1 MCADPLATDDERELI
16 AAELARVQAG
26 PRERRQSAALVGVI
40 FCWFC
45 ESALS
50 STIHKRNGRAYQYY
64 RCHTN
69 RCTSIPAEAAEER
82 AEEELLRTLGDE
94 DITERVWMRG
104 DSNET
109 ELRTA
114 LAAFEELSAAA
125 GKMTSRTAK
134 DRLQRQLAALD
145 ARIAEL
151 ESMPAREGR
160 YEYRPTGE
168 TYREAWE
175 KNADP
180 DARRDLL
187 KRVGVDIRM
196 GIIDGH
202 LHVHPVALGDR
213 LPLPEWAQV
222 DENSSPEQ
230 IQRWQKGAAAER
242 RKWGV
247 PNLE

>member
-1 MCADPLATDDERELI
+1 MRRSAGDRRRAGIDRSRACSGPSWASGAEAVRCAGRRHLL
-16 AAELARVQAG
+16 LVLRVCA
-26 PRERRQSAALVGVI
+26 VI
-40 FCWFC
+40 DHPQTQR
-45 ESALS
+45 S
-50 STIHKRNGRAYQYY
+50 RYQYY

-213 LPLPEWAQV
+213 LPLPEWAHV

-230 IQRWQKGAAAER
+230 IQRWQQGAAAER

>member
-1 MCADPLATDDERELI
+1 MKMCADPLATDDERELI

-50 STIHKRNGRAYQYY
+50 STIHKRNGRVYQYY

-125 GKMTSRTAK
+125 GKLTSRTAK

-160 YEYRPTGE
+160 TSIDPPGRPT
-168 TYREAWE
+168 E
-175 KNADP
+175 KRG
-180 DARRDLL
+180 RRTPTPT
-187 KRVGVDIRM
+187 RVGIC
-196 GIIDGH
+196 
-202 LHVHPVALGDR
+202 
-213 LPLPEWAQV
+213 
-222 DENSSPEQ
+222 
-230 IQRWQKGAAAER
+230 
-242 RKWGV
+242 
-247 PNLE
+247 